1 MRRTALLLL
10 LLLLLLLRQQFLRL
24 PVELL
29 LQQPLLL
36 LQLEQ
41 ELLLLLEGEG
51 ANVGR
56 TLRKVQHIE
65 AASARKHGTCD
76 VGWRRPTT
84 ASAAAVGEVAGAVE
98 RDGLVLTQIL
108 LRLLLVAAVAANASI
123 VAHGGHALLRSCL
136 AS

>member
-1 MRRTALLLL
+1 VLGLTLRRTALLLL
-10 LLLLLLLRQQFLRL
+10 LLRQLFLRL

-56 TLRKVQHIE
+56 NLRKVEHE
-65 AASARKHGTCD
+65 AASARKHGTCG
-76 VGWRRPTT
+76 VGYGCGCRRPT
-84 ASAAAVGEVAGAVE
+84 VGEVAGAIE
-98 RDGLVLTQIL
+98 RDGLILTQIL
-108 LRLLLVAAVAANASI
+108 LRLLLVAAAAAADASI
-123 VAHGGHALLRSCL
+123 VVHGGHALLRSYV
-136 AS
+136 SVT